1 CVVVANHPF
10 GGIEG
15 LALMSL
21 VLRVRPDAKTL
32 VNQLL
37 GLIPPLR
44 EHLLLV
50 DVLGGG
56 AKANTMSMR
65 ATLSH
70 LRHGGLLAVFPAGE
84 VSHARLTRPFVADPP
99 WSDTIAR
106 MAKRSGAPIVPVR
119 FAGHNGVAFQL
130 AGLVHPRLRTVMLPQ
145 EVVNKNHVRLQVAI
159 GHPIRKKD
167 ADALEEYTNRLFPE
181 EHTSREYF
189 RYRSMVHELKQGSD
203 ASEHF
208 LKAALTKDL
217 SPKAKAAVASLLAKQ
232 CDRNREFP
240 QAFAYAAQS
249 GQALLKMHPSVDQL
263 ALADR
268 IIEASQHSEVQEHAG
283 DARPVFVVGMPR
295 SGTTLLESMFMAHPQ
310 ADGVGESPD
319 PVAMI
324 ELACH
329 RLRCSLPELHHK
341 LDASLLLDFANEQ
354 LPRLHAAGAKGD
366 RIVNKS
372 LWLDRYVGILAA
384 MFPGARFIWIHR
396 DPRDNLL
403 SCFLHYIGAPQAT
416 TVPELIKSRLAHE
429 KLMRHWQS
437 RYPGRVLEVGYESLV
452 SNFDR
457 EVKRL
462 LEFLDL
468 PYHEDCLH
476 FYQSDR
482 LAMTPSRDQVRQPIN
497 RNAVD
502 RWKNYEP
509 FWSEVLEAFPAGRV
523 SIPN

>member
-1 CVVVANHPF
+1 MI
-10 GGIEG
+10 GIRKEIVQAGEG
-15 LALMSL
+15 SQGSTLTSLEARCRNQIFLEGDLPQLKLDLFHISSIRRNYLSTLSRYRALPESL
-21 VLRVRPDAKTL
+21 SEQPI
-32 VNQLL
+32 NQLL
-37 GLIPPLR
+37 FAQAHTRAGNLQ
-44 EHLLLV
+44 EAKV
-50 DVLGGG
+50 VL
-56 AKANTMSMR
+56 S
-65 ATLSH
+65 
-70 LRHGGLLAVFPAGE
+70 E
-84 VSHARLTRPFVADPP
+84 VE
-99 WSDTIAR
+99 SD
-106 MAKRSGAPIVPVR
+106 SS
-119 FAGHNGVAFQL
+119 
-130 AGLVHPRLRTVMLPQ
+130 
-145 EVVNKNHVRLQVAI
+145 EVVNNRLGMSAEVAFLE
-159 GHPIRKKD
+159 KD

-217 SPKAKAAVASLLAKQ
+217 SPKVEAAVASLLAKQ
-232 CDRNREFP
+232 CDRKREFP

-249 GQALLKMHPSVDQL
+249 GQALLKMHPAVDQV

-268 IIEASQHSEVQEHAG
+268 IIEASHGSEVQDHGG

-295 SGTTLLESMFMAHPQ
+295 SGTTLLESVLMAHPQ

-341 LDASLLLDFANEQ
+341 LDAPLLVDFANEQ
-354 LPRLHAAGAKGD
+354 LPRLHAAGAEGD

-372 LWLDRYVGILAA
+372 LWLDRYVGILAS
-384 MFPGARFIWIHR
+384 MFPGAKFIWIHR

-452 SNFDR
+452 SNFER

-476 FYQSDR
+476 FHQSDR

-497 RNAVD
+497 TNAVA

-509 FWSEVLEAFPAGRV
+509 FLGEVLEAFPAGRV

>member
-1 CVVVANHPF
+1 MI
-10 GGIEG
+10 GIRKEIVQAGEG
-15 LALMSL
+15 SQGSTLTSLEARCRNQIFLEGDLPQLKLDLFHISSFRRNYLSTLSRYRALPEYLSEQ
-21 VLRVRPDAKTL
+21 PI
-32 VNQLL
+32 NQLL
-37 GLIPPLR
+37 FAQAHTRAGNHQEAKDVLSGVEPASGDVANNKLGMAAEIACL
-44 EHLLLV
+44 EKDV
-50 DVLGGG
+50 DVLEDC
-56 AKANTMSMR
+56 TS
-65 ATLSH
+65 
-70 LRHGGLLAVFPAGE
+70 
-84 VSHARLTRPFVADPP
+84 
-99 WSDTIAR
+99 
-106 MAKRSGAPIVPVR
+106 
-119 FAGHNGVAFQL
+119 
-130 AGLVHPRLRTVMLPQ
+130 
-145 EVVNKNHVRLQVAI
+145 
-159 GHPIRKKD
+159 
-167 ADALEEYTNRLFPE
+167 RLFPE

-189 RYRSMVHELKQGSD
+189 RYRSMIYELQDGPD
-203 ASEHF
+203 ALEHF
-208 LKAALTKDL
+208 LKTALTKDL
-217 SPKAKAAVASLLAKQ
+217 LPKVEAAVASLLAKQ
-232 CDRNREFP
+232 CDRKGDFS

-249 GQALLKMHPSVDQL
+249 GQALLRTQVAVDQL

-268 IIEASQHSEVQEHAG
+268 IIEASHGSEVQDHGG

-295 SGTTLLESMFMAHPQ
+295 SGTTLLESVLMAHPQ

-341 LDASLLLDFANEQ
+341 LDASLLVDFANEQ
-354 LPRLHAAGAKGD
+354 LPRLHAAGAEGD

-372 LWLDRYVGILAA
+372 LWLDRYVGILAS
-384 MFPGARFIWIHR
+384 MFPGAKFIWIHR

-437 RYPGRVLEVGYESLV
+437 RYPARVLEVGYESLV

-468 PYHEDCLH
+468 PYHEDCLQ

-502 RWKNYEP
+502 RGKNYEP